1 MQARKPMKLRKT
13 PIALTALAVS
23 GAFAV
28 VGAQTSS
35 ITIEAEKMS
44 LSSYVKENWRIK
56 TSSNNRPGTASTRFS
71 GASGTYD
78 VEVHV
83 VPETD
88 GQSVLEVYK
97 GSALLRAYKYPLASG
112 TTSFTV
118 GGVAL
123 KSGDTI
129 KLIGRPDGTRARV
142 DKIVLKPVAAST
154 PAPAPSEPE
163 QPSYSYSGTPYT
175 GSPIAVPKSAPA
187 VHFDKGGQNVAYN
200 DLSAGNKGNIYRTS
214 EDVDLTT
221 APDADGAGYAV
232 RDFATGEWLAY
243 TLNVPASKAY
253 DLAVKASN
261 NQSTPASFHIEVDGK
276 DVTGPISVPNTGDWK
291 TFKWVGKPSVNLAA
305 GKRILKVVSDQQY
318 FNINAVSVLASG
330 TTEPVQP
337 PASSYGLYFKTPAPG
352 SILSGTVNS
361 SGCEV
366 AGTGLASVK
375 FSVDTTVLNTDDSA
389 PWQCGIDTL
398 KLTNG
403 AHTLKAAATYT
414 DGTTGSAQVSINVDN
429 GETPPILGD
438 AIDGVTKPAS
448 LLYWTGF
455 EKAGVGT
462 PFKCYENGCDQPW
475 TGSTEPTGFSY
486 PPNVYGDG
494 TNNRFQLLT
503 DGGQT
508 YGPGEILGY
517 MFNEVRSVTGRR
529 GNSTRVL
536 YSHIAKNGTGSTS
549 PSPSGVNTQN
559 VNMFRPGSEVPE
571 MYISYWLKLQPDF
584 QDKMKSGTWWQVF
597 EWKTADT
604 DRRVQLKINS
614 YGGTP
619 YWSVVLDQRIDPKIK
634 IWQVDNRSVPVPA
647 GDWFKVEIYWKRS
660 GGSDG
665 RVWMAVNGQVIA
677 DKRGSNMGP
686 NKSPIDRI
694 MTSLLYTGTSYPVYQ
709 WMDDLQI
716 WSTFPQAKAGD
727 PWYDA
732 PYAPR

>member
-1 MQARKPMKLRKT
+1 MQVRKPMKLRKT

-28 VGAQTSS
+28 VGAQTASV
-35 ITIEAEKMS
+35 TIEAEDMS
-44 LSSYVKENWRIK
+44 LSAYVDEGDRIRTQSTRK
-56 TSSNNRPGTASTRFS
+56 TGTATQRFGGPS
-71 GASGTYD
+71 GKYD
-78 VEVHV
+78 VRVHV
-83 VPETD
+83 IPESD
-88 GQSVLEVYK
+88 GQSTLEVYK
-97 GSALLRAYKYPLASG
+97 GSSRLRTYKYPLSN
-112 TTSFTV
+112 TETSFTIND
-118 GGVAL
+118 VAL
-123 KSGDTI
+123 KSGDTL
-129 KLIGRPDGTRARV
+129 KLIGKPNGGSNARV
-142 DKIVLKPVAAST
+142 DKIVLTPVATST
-154 PAPAPSEPE
+154 PAPAPSEPQ

-175 GSPIAVPKSAPA
+175 GSPIAVPKSVPA
-187 VHFDKGGQNVAYN
+187 VNFDKGGQNVAYK
-200 DLSAGNKGNIYRTS
+200 DLSAGNKGNIYRTG

-261 NQSTPASFHIEVDGK
+261 NQSTPATFHIEVDGK
-276 DVTGPISVPNTGDWK
+276 DVTGPINVPNTGDWK
-291 TFKWVGKPSVNLAA
+291 TFKWVGKAGVNLAA

-330 TTEPVQP
+330 ATDPVQP

-352 SILSGTVNS
+352 AMLSGMVNS
-361 SGCEV
+361 TGCEV
-366 AGTGLASVK
+366 GGTGLASVK
-375 FSVDTTVLNTDDSA
+375 FSVDSTALNTDSSA

-398 KLTNG
+398 KLANG

-414 DGTTGSAQVSINVDN
+414 DGTTGSAQVGINVDN
-429 GETPPILGD
+429 SETPPILGD
-438 AIDGVTKPAS
+438 AIDGITKPGS

-455 EKAGVGT
+455 EKAGIGT
-462 PFKCYENGCDQPW
+462 PFKCYANGCDQPW
-475 TGSTEPTGFSY
+475 IGSTEPTGFSY
-486 PPNVYGDG
+486 PPQVYGTD
-494 TNNRFQLLT
+494 NRFMLFT
-503 DGGQT
+503 DTGRT
-508 YGPGEILGY
+508 PSESEVLGY

-536 YSHIAKNGTGSTS
+536 YSHIAKNGAGSTS
-549 PSPSGVNTQN
+549 PSPSGTNTQN
-559 VNMFRPGSEVPE
+559 VNMFRPGTEVPE

-584 QDKMKSGTWWQVF
+584 KDKMKSGTWWQVF
-597 EWKTADT
+597 EWKTTDT

-619 YWSVVLDQRIDPKIK
+619 YWSAVLDQRIDPKIK
-634 IWQVDNRSVPVPA
+634 LWQVDNKSVPVPE
-647 GDWFKVEIYWKRS
+647 GWFKIEIYWKRS

-686 NKSPIDRI
+686 NKSRIDRI
-694 MTSLLYTGTSYPVYQ
+694 MPSLLYSGTSYPIYQ
-709 WMDDLQI
+709 WVDDLQM
-716 WSTFPQAKAGD
+716 WSGFPQAKAGD